1 MSQLNQDFESKLA
14 ELEAEKTSYMERE
27 ASLSEQLSQ
36 AEQEIELANRLLEE
50 SRAQIEEMKKRHA
63 EKVCDSLVTCIH
75 VCMVK

>member
-14 ELEAEKTSYMERE
+14 ELEAEKTSYTERE

-63 EKVCDSLVTCIH
+63 EKVRDSLVTCIH